1 MQAPPLEDEFHAKL
15 NDAGRDG
22 SVGGSGLRAERCRR
36 QQAADHTWRGDA
48 GGGVGSGEGI
58 LCGVD
63 GEDVVAVEHVEGLQD
78 QLKFHGFPEGKIL
91 GDARIEADVPR
102 EIKRVSAEARE
113 SSGAGVA
120 VVIQV
125 SGDERAIGLAGLGGK
140 DAAQLPAS
148 EEEAGSG
155 GHTPG
160 VRVEIA
166 DATDNKSIPLVVLAG
181 GAVGAGKGW
190 ELDHLGIVEGAG
202 NDGGGVG
209 IVVNDVA
216 PSVGSRELK
225 ALAEALVQLDREAV
239 VNGVGGPLKLLDA
252 VERGDWPRAVARNG
266 DRRRA
271 EQDVGRADG
280 G

>member
-1 MQAPPLEDEFHAKL
+1 M
-15 NDAGRDG
+15 
-22 SVGGSGLRAERCRR
+22 LR
-36 QQAADHTWRGDA
+36 G
-48 GGGVGSGEGI
+48 
-58 LCGVD
+58 
-63 GEDVVAVEHVEGLQD
+63 
-78 QLKFHGFPEGKIL
+78 
-91 GDARIEADVPR
+91 ARVEADVTR
-102 EIKRVSAEARE
+102 EIKRVAAEARE
-113 SSGAGVA
+113 SSGAQVA

-125 SGDERAIGLAGLGGK
+125 SGDEPAIGLAGLGGK

-148 EEEAGSG
+148 EEVAGSG

-160 VRVEIA
+160 VRVEIP

-181 GAVGAGKGW
+181 GAVDAGEGW

-239 VNGVGGPLKLLDA
+239 VDRIGGTLKMLDA
-252 VERGDWPRAVARNG
+252 VARGGWPRAVARNG
-266 DRRRA
+266 DSRKP
-271 EQDVGRADG
+271 EQDVGRGDG